1 VPTINKSESSRIN
14 GAKSRG
20 PVTPE
25 GKQRSSLNAV
35 RHGLLAKSICLTN
48 EDPEKFKELLQD
60 YLTRLQPTDN
70 VELRLVEQ
78 LASAAFRLERFA
90 GAETALFDLEM
101 DTQTPQIEKQFKK
114 IDHACTFALAFK
126 SLADNSKALH
136 LYLRYETTISRQY
149 DRALKQLLALR
160 ANFPIPTE
168 ADVPNEA
175 EIPNEPEVP
184 NEPSGPDERRASALP
199 DEPNDEPATTND
211 ERRASALPNE
221 PNDERATTN
230 DERRASA
237 PPSSFTSHGQCAMPR
252 IRRSS
257 ARTGPR

>member
-1 VPTINKSESSRIN
+1 MSTINKAESSRIN

-78 LASAAFRLERFA
+78 IASAAFRLERFA
-90 GAETALFDLEM
+90 GTESALFDLEM
-101 DTQTPQIEKQFKK
+101 DAQTPQIEKEFKK
-114 IDHACTFALAFK
+114 IDHASTFALAFK

-149 DRALKQLLALR
+149 DRALKQLLTLR
-160 ANFPIPTE
+160 AKFPIP
-168 ADVPNEA
+168 DEA
-175 EIPNEPEVP
+175 EIPNEP
-184 NEPSGPDERRASALP
+184 
-199 DEPNDEPATTND
+199 NDEQ
-211 ERRASALPNE
+211 RAGALPNE
-221 PNDERATTN
+221 PTKPEKCCGLNTQGVCGLGRKCPDAHLHPK
-230 DERRASA
+230 AA
-237 PPSSFTSHGQCAMPR
+237 
-252 IRRSS
+252 
-257 ARTGPR
+257 

>member
-48 EDPEKFKELLQD
+48 EDPEKYKELLQD
-60 YLTRLQPTDN
+60 YLDRLQPVDN
-70 VELRLVEQ
+70 VELRHVEQ
-78 LASAAFRLERFA
+78 IASCAFRLERFA
-90 GAETALFDLEM
+90 GTETALFDLEM
-101 DTQTPQIEKQFKK
+101 DAQTPQIEKEFKK
-114 IDHACTFALAFK
+114 IDHASRFALAFK
-126 SLADNSKALH
+126 SLADNSKALQ

-160 ANFPIPTE
+160 AKFPIPAETTDNTSE
-168 ADVPNEA
+168 AQ
-175 EIPNEPEVP
+175 VP
-184 NEPSGPDERRASALP
+184 NEPNDERT
-199 DEPNDEPATTND
+199 TTND

-221 PNDERATTN
+221 PT
-230 DERRASA
+230 A
-237 PPSSFTSHGQCAMPR
+237 PEKCCGFNIQGVCGWGRDCPDAHLYKKVA
-252 IRRSS
+252 
-257 ARTGPR
+257 

>member
-1 VPTINKSESSRIN
+1 MSTLNKAESARIN

-25 GKQRSSLNAV
+25 GKKRSSLNAV

-90 GAETALFDLEM
+90 GTETALFDLEM
-101 DTQTPQIEKQFKK
+101 DTQAPQIEKQFKK
-114 IDHACTFALAFK
+114 IDHASTFALAFK
-126 SLADNSKALH
+126 SLADNSKSLQ

-149 DRALKQLLALR
+149 DRALKQLLTLR
-160 ANFPIPTE
+160 AKFPIPTE
-168 ADVPNEA
+168 A
-175 EIPNEPEVP
+175 EIPNEAD
-184 NEPSGPDERRASALP
+184 DERT
-199 DEPNDEPATTND
+199 TTND
-211 ERRASALPNE
+211 ERRVNGLPNE
-221 PNDERATTN
+221 P
-230 DERRASA
+230 
-237 PPSSFTSHGQCAMPR
+237 TSPEKCCGFNTQGVCGLGRDCPNAHLHPKA
-252 IRRSS
+252 
-257 ARTGPR
+257 A

>member
-1 VPTINKSESSRIN
+1 
-14 GAKSRG
+14 
-20 PVTPE
+20 
-25 GKQRSSLNAV
+25 V

-60 YLTRLQPTDN
+60 YLTRLQPADN

-149 DRALKQLLALR
+149 DRALKQLLTLR
-160 ANFPIPTE
+160 AKLPVTPE
-168 ADVPNEA
+168 ADVPNE
-175 EIPNEPEVP
+175 
-184 NEPSGPDERRASALP
+184 
-199 DEPNDEPATTND
+199 PNDEQTTTND
-211 ERRASALPNE
+211 EPRVSGLPNE
-221 PNDERATTN
+221 PT
-230 DERRASA
+230 A
-237 PPSSFTSHGQCAMPR
+237 PQKGCVLNTQGICTLGRDCPDAHLHKKIA
-252 IRRSS
+252 
-257 ARTGPR
+257 

>member
-1 VPTINKSESSRIN
+1 VPTLNKAESARIN

-25 GKQRSSLNAV
+25 GKKRSSLNAV

-60 YLTRLQPTDN
+60 YLTRLQPADN

-78 LASAAFRLERFA
+78 MASAAFRLERFA
-90 GAETALFDLEM
+90 SAETALFDLEM
-101 DTQTPQIEKQFKK
+101 DAQTPQIEKEFKK
-114 IDHACTFALAFK
+114 IDHASTFALAFK
-126 SLADNSKALH
+126 SLADNSKALQ

-149 DRALKQLLALR
+149 DRALKQLLTLR
-160 ANFPIPTE
+160 AKFPP
-168 ADVPNEA
+168 EA
-175 EIPNEPEVP
+175 EV
-184 NEPSGPDERRASALP
+184 
-199 DEPNDEPATTND
+199 
-211 ERRASALPNE
+211 PNE

-237 PPSSFTSHGQCAMPR
+237 SLPNEPTTTSNVATECETKPPNDDDAHLYR
-252 IRRSS
+252 
-257 ARTGPR
+257 